1 MTWLLTLW
9 ALVAAAFTGVTLYRL
24 KARRRAVE
32 RGPRP
37 APPPPVA
44 ARCGAFWCRPTTAS
58 RRST

>member
-44 ARCGAFWCRPTTAS
+44 ARPPPSPR
-58 RRST
+58 